1 MDKMPNILVVD
12 DVAVNVTLIS
22 CMFKKLP
29 YNLFTAFSGEE
40 ALKIISEN
48 KIDLVLLDIMMPEMT
63 GYEVLQR
70 IRANEATK
78 DIPVVMLSALNLHK
92 DVEKA
97 YELGANDFISKPVVM
112 PKLIE
117 AVKKFV

>member
-1 MDKMPNILVVD
+1 MDERPNILVVD

-29 YNLFTAFSGEE
+29 YNLYTAYSGDE
-40 ALKIISEN
+40 ALKVMDSNDIN
-48 KIDLVLLDIMMPEMT
+48 LVLLDIMMPEMA

-70 IRANEATK
+70 IRNQESTK
-78 DIPVVMLSALNLHK
+78 NVPVVMLSALNLHK

-112 PKLIE
+112 PKLI
-117 AVKKFV
+117 ATVKKFV

>member
-29 YNLFTAFSGEE
+29 YNLFTAYSGEE
-40 ALKIISEN
+40 ALKILAEN
-48 KIDLVLLDIMMPEMT
+48 NIDLVLLDIMMPEMT

-117 AVKKFV
+117 AVKKFI

>member
-1 MDKMPNILVVD
+1 MDTMPNILVVD
-12 DVAVNVTLIS
+12 DVAVNVTLIT

-29 YNLFTAFSGEE
+29 YNLLTAFSGEE
-40 ALKIISEN
+40 ALKIMAEN

-63 GYEVLQR
+63 GYEVLEK

-78 DIPVVMLSALNLHK
+78 DVPVVMLSALNLHK

-97 YELGANDFISKPVVM
+97 LDMGANDFISKPVVM
-112 PKLIE
+112 PKLI
-117 AVKKFV
+117 ATVQKFV